1 MDDRLKD
8 ALDFSNYM
16 ITLSN
21 QKRLL
26 REQYHNDIIYYHNG
40 GEFTLTQSLISFCS
54 LLVTTNLTESVLI
67 DDNSTP
73 IHISDMSAFVNT
85 ALAEYTKAG
94 NKYLAGFAK
103 LKTNRTVEGI
113 IR

>member
-1 MDDRLKD
+1 MDDKLKA

-16 ITLSN
+16 ITLDN

-26 REQYHNDIIYYHNG
+26 KEQYDNDIIYYHNG
-40 GEFTLTQSLISFCS
+40 GQFTLTRELISFCT
-54 LLVTTNLTESVLI
+54 LLVNTTVNESVLI

-73 IHISDMSAFVNT
+73 IHIDNLSKFVNDI
-85 ALAEYTKAG
+85 LAEYTKAG

-103 LKTNRTVEGI
+103 LKNNRTVEGI
-113 IR
+113 IS